1 MSRKKLRYYWQII
14 VDIWYLFKQYS
25 SPDGSNEF
33 WAVYTAESDRLNE
46 KYQQS
51 EFYQDLARA
60 VTKELLRIEK
70 EVQK

>member
-1 MSRKKLRYYWQII
+1 MKALRYYWQIF
-14 VDIWYLFKQYS
+14 VDVWRMFKKYS

-33 WAVYTAESDRLNE
+33 WASYTAESDRLNE

-51 EFYQDLARA
+51 ELYQDLARA

-70 EVQK
+70 EEDVK